1 MKNLKKIVK
10 EDLTNNLDVSL
21 SFDTSKL
28 EVHESSNKK
37 VSYKPFLI
45 AGICSLITILLIP
58 TAFILAIGLNFDDSF
73 KSVKKT
79 YSIHELNNIENK
91 SFRSLNSVTYPDE
104 FLKHNELDKQFVDG
118 YNDFSYDIYINSNIH
133 NDNNFAFSP
142 ATLYSNLSMISLAN
156 NNLEIKDT
164 LNDIL
169 NSDEELRKTNYKGFY
184 ENNYYANKSGT
195 TQMYNGVFM
204 SNNYEYNEAF
214 INNLSPYYAEAFSL
228 DFNNE
233 KDVNKLLSWIDQ
245 KVNSDNYLDKKQLQ
259 LDDNSAICFVSTMYF
274 DNEWSLSF
282 DEKYSYEDD
291 FYVSLDEAELVTFM
305 NHEYYGD
312 IYDYGS
318 YVSVYDSYTSNRKIQ
333 YLVPKSL
340 SDDINDL
347 LKDVN
352 FLKEDESKLLLDE
365 NGESILIDLHLPKYS
380 NSNVVDFKNVLS
392 KKGLAKI
399 FEKESKA
406 LNNAFK
412 NLKEDEGIY
421 LNSIFQ
427 KNEISFTES
436 GTTIKSVNFS
446 LGAGA
451 AGPGEE
457 LDTYIVKLNQPF
469 VYVIYDDNNMPLFI
483 GNVDCIN

>member
-10 EDLTNNLDVSL
+10 EDLTNKLDVSL
-21 SFDTSKL
+21 SYDTSKL

-45 AGICSLITILLIP
+45 AGICSLITFLLIP
-58 TAFILAIGLNFDDSF
+58 TTFILAIGLNFDDSF

-79 YSIHELNNIENK
+79 YSIHELNNLENK
-91 SFRSLNSVTYPDE
+91 SFKSLNSVTFPDAT
-104 FLKHNELDKQFVDG
+104 LKNNILDEQFVKG
-118 YNDFSYDIYINSNIH
+118 YNDFSYDIYINSNMH
-133 NDNNFAFSP
+133 NDNNFSFSP
-142 ATLYSNLSMISLAN
+142 ATLYSNLSMISLTIN
-156 NNLEIKDT
+156 NQEIKAS

-169 NSDEELRKTNYKGFY
+169 NSDEQTRNNNYKYFY
-184 ENNYYANKSGT
+184 ENNYYANDNGT

-204 SNNYEYNEAF
+204 SNNYDYNEMF
-214 INNLSPYYAEAFSL
+214 INGLSPYYAEAFSL
-228 DFNNE
+228 DFNND
-233 KDVNKLLSWIDQ
+233 KDVSKLLSWVDQ
-245 KVNSDNYLDKKQLQ
+245 KVNSDNYLSKEDLALDK
-259 LDDNSAICFVSTMYF
+259 NSAIYFISTMYF
-274 DNEWSLSF
+274 DNKWALSF
-282 DEKYSYEDD
+282 DEKHSYEDE
-291 FYVSLDEAELVTFM
+291 FYISLDEAELVTFM

-318 YVSVYDSYTSNRKIQ
+318 YVSVYDSYSNNRKIQ

-340 SDDINDL
+340 NDDINDL
-347 LKDVN
+347 IKEVN
-352 FLKEDESKLLLDE
+352 FLKEDESKLLVNE
-365 NGESILIDLHLPKYS
+365 NGEPILIDLHLPKYS
-380 NSNVVDFKNVLS
+380 HSNIVDFKNILS

-406 LNNAFK
+406 LNNAFN
-412 NLKEDEGIY
+412 NLKEDESIY
-421 LNSIFQ
+421 LSAILQ

-469 VYVIYDDNNMPLFI
+469 IYVIYDDNNMPIFI
-483 GNVDCIN
+483 GNVDCIH